1 MAVYEVMA
9 TVLPVVGAL
18 NVTVAAPLLN
28 ALFVPTST
36 AETPVGASG
45 AIKLSCADDL
55 IPLPLVAIFSPYSS
69 ILNIYYADKS
79 PITTQVSVALLNR
92 VADDH
97 CARNFKPGVAF
108 TVTPAAPATVTWPAP
123 V

>member
-1 MAVYEVMA
+1 MLCKPVTVNGEEDPDAVYPPGEEVAVYEVIS

-45 AIKLSCADDL
+45 GIKLSCADDL
-55 IPLPLVAIFSPYSS
+55 IPLPLVAIITPY
-69 ILNIYYADKS
+69 
-79 PITTQVSVALLNR
+79 
-92 VADDH
+92 
-97 CARNFKPGVAF
+97 F
-108 TVTPAAPATVTWPAP
+108 
-123 V
+123 